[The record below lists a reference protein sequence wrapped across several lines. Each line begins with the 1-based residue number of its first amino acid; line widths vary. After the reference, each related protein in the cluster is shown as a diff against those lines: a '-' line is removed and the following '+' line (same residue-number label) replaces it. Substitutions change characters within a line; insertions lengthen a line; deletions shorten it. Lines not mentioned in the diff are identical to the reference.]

1 MKRFI
6 LSHLFLFLLFGLNIS
21 AQDNPVADE
30 AAVVQSGNVRFT
42 ILTPRLIRIQYSK
55 PPTEISTS
63 PLFEDRATF
72 AVVNRRLPVPE
83 FTKEERDGY
92 LYITTSALNLKYRIG
107 AAIRPAQHTD
117 AALSITFN
125 LNGRTVLWYPGKDDA
140 FNLKGTMRTLDGDI
154 GDSHRPNFEN
164 GLLSRDGWAI
174 VDESPSAKRG
184 DDSRTFAF
192 GEAVDGIPWV
202 EQPVDPNAIDMYF
215 FGYGHDYKDALADYV
230 KIAGR
235 QPMPPRYMFG
245 YWYSKYQR
253 YTADDFR
260 NLVTDINANDIPL
273 DVMIFDMDW
282 HKDGWTGWSWNKN
295 LIPDGK
301 GLITWMHD
309 HDLKV
314 ALNLHPADGV
324 NNYEDNFQ
332 RIRRDMGMEASA
344 TNVPWQISN
353 PTFYRTFFKN
363 IIRLRESEG
372 VDFWWIDWQ
381 QDLIDKYVDGLG
393 ETFWINHVFYND
405 MRLNRPD
412 RRPVIFH
419 RWGGMGSHRYPIGF
433 SGDTFH
439 TFGTLAFEP
448 YFTATASNVCFGYW
462 GHDLGGHL
470 QPAEQPVDP
479 ELYLRWLQYGV
490 FSPILRTH
498 GASQATAERRIWK
511 FDNFPLML
519 DAVNLRYTLAPYI
532 YTAAREAYDTGVS
545 ICRPLYYE
553 YPEDNRSYE
562 IQNQYF
568 FGNDILVAPVVTPT
582 EADGK
587 ATRKIWLPEGQWFD
601 VCRNQLVSGD
611 VQLTDRFST
620 SEIPYYYRAGAI
632 VPCYPKLYNL
642 KSEPDMLMLRVIPGA
657 DGEGKVYEDD
667 GDSEGYKDGLF
678 ATTTI
683 AQQRTSQRVVLT
695 ISPRVG
701 RYPDIADE
709 RAWQLEFLGE
719 EAEPEAVLVNG
730 EAFNDWT
737 YDAAAKTVTV
747 ALPKTSCDAQTVV
760 ELRRVATSIEQPA
773 VFDAPDALY
782 TLHDAGGRLL
792 LASASYQQLQATLAS
807 LPAGTYVCTAVSG
820 QQKST
825 RKIVK

>member
-282 HKDGWTGWSWNKN
+282 HKDGWVVTLAEDRYRFTVDMTKRTLKGELFDAWDELFLVGGAASCGWESYIMLPFTRVEGERCTYTWTGELKN
-295 LIPDGK
+295 RTENVEPRRFKLTGQNAWEPK
-301 GLITWMHD
+301 H
-309 HDLKV
+309 
-314 ALNLHPADGV
+314 LHPFTQDESPLATTQLRTGGDDTKWQIAADGW
-324 NNYEDNFQ
+324 Y
-332 RIRRDMGMEASA
+332 RI
-344 TNVPWQISN
+344 T
-353 PTFYRTFFKN
+353 
-363 IIRLRESEG
+363 
-372 VDFWWIDWQ
+372 VDVFR
-381 QDLIDKYVDGLG
+381 
-393 ETFWINHVFYND
+393 ETFHADY
-405 MRLNRPD
+405 
-412 RRPVIFH
+412 
-419 RWGGMGSHRYPIGF
+419 
-433 SGDTFH
+433 
-439 TFGTLAFEP
+439 
-448 YFTATASNVCFGYW
+448 
-462 GHDLGGHL
+462 LG
-470 QPAEQPVDP
+470 
-479 ELYLRWLQYGV
+479 R
-490 FSPILRTH
+490 
-498 GASQATAERRIWK
+498 
-511 FDNFPLML
+511 
-519 DAVNLRYTLAPYI
+519 
-532 YTAAREAYDTGVS
+532 
-545 ICRPLYYE
+545 
-553 YPEDNRSYE
+553 
-562 IQNQYF
+562 
-568 FGNDILVAPVVTPT
+568 TPT
-582 EADGK
+582 EG
-587 ATRKIWLPEGQWFD
+587 
-601 VCRNQLVSGD
+601 
-611 VQLTDRFST
+611 
-620 SEIPYYYRAGAI
+620 
-632 VPCYPKLYNL
+632 
-642 KSEPDMLMLRVIPGA
+642 
-657 DGEGKVYEDD
+657 
-667 GDSEGYKDGLF
+667 
-678 ATTTI
+678 
-683 AQQRTSQRVVLT
+683 
-695 ISPRVG
+695 
-701 RYPDIADE
+701 
-709 RAWQLEFLGE
+709 
-719 EAEPEAVLVNG
+719 
-730 EAFNDWT
+730 
-737 YDAAAKTVTV
+737 
-747 ALPKTSCDAQTVV
+747 
-760 ELRRVATSIEQPA
+760 
-773 VFDAPDALY
+773 
-782 TLHDAGGRLL
+782 
-792 LASASYQQLQATLAS
+792 QATGINIKHNEECIMHNAPSAIYDLQGRKVAS
-807 LPAGTYVCTAVSG
+807 LMNSEERTMNNSLFTNHYSSG
-820 QQKST
+820 QRPNPGIYIIGDK
-825 RKIVK
+825 KVVIK